1 LDPTLLVSPAIA
13 FALTA
18 IALKVVIGRVG
29 LPLDRP
35 NERSLHSHPVPRA
48 GGFALVPAMLVAW
61 SLAPVWPHWSLW
73 LAVSGLFAIS
83 ALDDVRGLPVGV
95 RFSAH
100 LAAAALVV
108 STLVGTTHGIALAV
122 VLTLACAWMINLY
135 NFMDGSDG
143 LAGGMASIGFGSY
156 ALGAWLGGDAALAT
170 VCACVAAAAAGFLLF
185 NFPPARVFLGD
196 AGSIPLGLLAGA
208 LGLAGWNRGLWPIW
222 FPALVFSPFV
232 VDASVTL
239 ARRLARGERI
249 WQAHR
254 EHYYQ
259 RLVRLGWGHRNTALA
274 EYALMIFCGGLALAA
289 IGRTAATQ
297 ALIGAV
303 AAAAYL
309 VLMLGVDAGWKRR
322 APQA

>member
-1 LDPTLLVSPAIA
+1 MSPAIA

-18 IALKVVIGRVG
+18 IALKVIIGRVG

-35 NERSLHSHPVPRA
+35 NERSLHSHPVPRV

-61 SLAPVWPHWSLW
+61 ALAPAWPHWSLW
-73 LAVSGLFAIS
+73 LAASGLFALS
-83 ALDDVRGLPVGV
+83 ALDDVRGLRVGV

-108 STLVGTTHGIALAV
+108 NTLVGAAHGIALAV
-122 VLTLACAWMINLY
+122 FLTVACAWMINLY

-143 LAGGMASIGFGSY
+143 LAGGMALIGFGTY
-156 ALGAWLGGDAALAT
+156 AAGAWLGGDAALAT
-170 VCACVAAAAAGFLLF
+170 TCASVAAAAAGFLLF

-196 AGSIPLGLLAGA
+196 AGSIPLGLLAGG
-208 LGLAGWNRGLWPIW
+208 LGLAGWTRGLWPVW
-222 FPALVFSPFV
+222 FPVLVFSPFV

-239 ARRLARGERI
+239 ARRLARRERV
-249 WQAHR
+249 WEAHR

-274 EYALMIFCGGLALAA
+274 EYALMLFCGGLALAT
-289 IGRTAATQ
+289 IGRPASVQAT
-297 ALIGAV
+297 IVAV
-303 AAAAYL
+303 AATAYV
-309 VLMLGVDAGWKRR
+309 VLMRGVDAGWKRR
-322 APQA
+322 AAQA